1 MVAVITYASRIAGA
15 LVMSRF
21 ATSQRIDRFLGGLS
35 VSVIAALVAS
45 IIAQG
50 GLREAAAAAAAS
62 LVMLGSRSAVWAL
75 IVGIAC
81 AAAWSAVVPH
91 AGGALLSD

>member
-50 GLREAAAAAAAS
+50 GLREAAAAAS